1 MTDALGKKH
10 VCPSSCGDTA
20 HGADRLIIPILRQ
33 DIIILRQALRCVRVL
48 RQIVQKLRAIR
59 AAQRLVRPEKAVG
72 RRHIILMNVIL
83 RLRFRFR
90 LRRGH
95 RLYHRLL
102 HAQSLRLR
110 CALAAA

>member
-1 MTDALGKKH
+1 MSLLLRQI
-10 VCPSSCGDTA
+10 SA

-33 DIIILRQALRCVRVL
+33 DIIILCRLRAAGRVL

-90 LRRGH
+90 LRHRRG
-95 RLYHRLL
+95 LYRRLL
-102 HAQSLRLR
+102 HFHGLRLR
-110 CALAAA
+110 RALAAA